1 MNNDYEDKVKKYNEL
16 NEELEKI
23 RKEVG
28 EEEYQK
34 ILKEIN
40 EEEGAQ
46 NQQDEVKNANY
57 QEHPTNDAKKKNGRG
72 KLILLVAISI
82 VICFG
87 GYTWINTRSSKQVVT
102 KQAQPSKPKQQKQEP
117 QTQQSEP
124 QQQQETAPAQTD
136 PTSQYSII
144 GYWRADMSDVGQY
157 EYFYFDANGHFTSFM
172 APIKTIAKQYSN
184 STKVSSWYTLKDN
197 MLTIDRHIM
206 GNETPYNYTFV
217 WIDANHFKTIYVT
230 QQVNVERVTEAEFN
244 SKL

>member
-72 KLILLVAISI
+72 KLILLVAIAI

-87 GYTWINTRSSKQVVT
+87 GYTCINTRSSKQVVT

>member
-72 KLILLVAISI
+72 KLILLVAIAI

-124 QQQQETAPAQTD
+124 QQQQ
-136 PTSQYSII
+136 
-144 GYWRADMSDVGQY
+144 
-157 EYFYFDANGHFTSFM
+157 
-172 APIKTIAKQYSN
+172 
-184 STKVSSWYTLKDN
+184 
-197 MLTIDRHIM
+197 
-206 GNETPYNYTFV
+206 
-217 WIDANHFKTIYVT
+217 
-230 QQVNVERVTEAEFN
+230 
-244 SKL
+244 